1 MKIFRH
7 FIFFIVICLALIIEA
22 TFFSRLKFFGANPN
36 IILIIIVSMSFFISS
51 RTAIFYAG
59 VAGLLEDLFI
69 GSLIG
74 SNLLAL
80 VIVIYMVRTY
90 SSRVIRENIITPLI
104 IVFTSSIT
112 YYFLMGAILLIA
124 GRGYF
129 LNVVF
134 MQNILYGS
142 IYNLM
147 IALIIYPI
155 CYLVL
160 HRFKGEY

>member
-22 TFFSRLKFFGANPN
+22 TFFSRLKFFGTNPN
-36 IILIIIVSMSFFISS
+36 LILIIVVSMSFFLRS
-51 RTAIFYAG
+51 RTAIVYAG
-59 VAGLLEDLFI
+59 FAGLLEDLYI
-69 GSLIG
+69 GSMIG
-74 SNLLAL
+74 SNILAL

-104 IVFTSSIT
+104 IVVTSSIT
-112 YYFLMGAILLIA
+112 YYFLMGAILFIA
-124 GRGYF
+124 GKGYF
-129 LNVVF
+129 LNIAYI
-134 MQNILYGS
+134 QNILYGS
-142 IYNLM
+142 IFNFM
-147 IALIIYPI
+147 IALIIYPM

>member
-1 MKIFRH
+1 M
-7 FIFFIVICLALIIEA
+7 
-22 TFFSRLKFFGANPN
+22 
-36 IILIIIVSMSFFISS
+36 SS
-51 RTAIFYAG
+51 RTAIIYAG
-59 VAGLLEDLFI
+59 VAGLIEDLYI

-104 IVFTSSIT
+104 IVFTSSLT
-112 YYFLMGAILLIA
+112 YYFLMGAILFIA

-129 LNVVF
+129 LNIVY

-147 IALIIYPI
+147 IALIIYPM